1 MGDLNLNF
9 TYYEVHSF
17 NRLRG
22 DVRLRKRCDRS
33 HQELEEAKERAK
45 ELQDLYLVQFD
56 INTKLRKELDEK
68 NIKDDTI
75 QYFLKIITLVHGILL
90 LFNMVNAIGY
100 FVNESRNAHLS
111 EMKVKVD
118 TLFVYDTIF
127 VEKPVIKK
135 VEIIDTLRLPVPITD
150 TLMLHDTVFV
160 HLPIE
165 QRQYSNPRYTAWVS
179 GYRPQLDSIHIYQRT
194 EYITKEIKM
203 VTKPK
208 RWGLGLQA
216 GYGVSL
222 HNGQLC
228 KR

>member
-1 MGDLNLNF
+1 M
-9 TYYEVHSF
+9 
-17 NRLRG
+17 
-22 DVRLRKRCDRS
+22 
-33 HQELEEAKERAK
+33 
-45 ELQDLYLVQFD
+45 
-56 INTKLRKELDEK
+56 

-75 QYFLKIITLVHGILL
+75 QYFLKIITLVFGILL
-90 LFNMVNAIGY
+90 LFNIVNAIGY
-100 FVNESRNAHLS
+100 IVNERRNAHPN
-111 EMKVKVD
+111 EIKVKVD

-150 TLMLHDTVFV
+150 TLMLHDTVLV

-165 QRQYSNPRYTAWVS
+165 QRQYSDPRYTAWVS
-179 GYRPQLDSIHIYQRT
+179 GYRPQLDSIRIYQQT

-216 GYGVSL
+216 GYGIAL
-222 HNGQLC
+222 HNGQVFPAPYIGVGLSYSIINW
-228 KR
+228 